1 MPFHAAFAPGAT
13 AVRGIL
19 GAMADEIPQFDLYA
33 ELEVSER
40 ASAETI
46 QAAYRSLQLRNH
58 PDRVGPGAG
67 DRAVRLNIARDWLT
81 DPGRRTRYDEHLA
94 DSRRRSEAADATA
107 GEEALAA
114 DEPSRTGDDADGDA
128 DEAGDPDGVGLDDL
142 ADGALRASHILLRL
156 DLARLVR
163 VWVVGLAFL
172 GGLALSAGFVSAA
185 PLRVAAAVDAIL
197 VLLALTTRRM
207 RTSPDAGLITRA
219 KRTGWSV
226 LGWLGLALLA
236 VDGASVVA
244 LALGGPA
251 PGPGAALGIG
261 GAVGPVLAA
270 TAAVSLTALR
280 RRAGP
285 VRASVDDFLALT
297 PTEFEVAV
305 GQVLGRHG
313 YRLRPTGGPGDLVAD
328 LAGTGPGGRS
338 TVVQCKRYAPGHPV
352 GSRDVQ
358 LLMALGL
365 RHHRAEHL
373 VLVTTSD
380 FTDPARDLAQEHG
393 IELINGEDLE
403 ELTR

>member
-1 MPFHAAFAPGAT
+1 
-13 AVRGIL
+13 
-19 GAMADEIPQFDLYA
+19 MADQIPEFNLYA

-58 PDRVGPGAG
+58 PDRVGPGTG

-81 DPGRRTRYDEHLA
+81 DPTRRSWYDEHLA
-94 DSRRRSEAADATA
+94 DLRRRSEAADAIA
-107 GEEALAA
+107 AEEALAA
-114 DEPSRTGDDADGDA
+114 DEPRGTDDEA
-128 DEAGDPDGVGLDDL
+128 DEAPDLDVGGLHDL
-142 ADGALRASHILLRL
+142 AASTLRASHTLLRL
-156 DLARLVR
+156 DVARLVR

-172 GGLALSAGFVSAA
+172 GGLALSAGLTSAA
-185 PLRVAAAVDAIL
+185 MLLVVAAVIALL
-197 VLLALTTRRM
+197 VPPALTTRPM
-207 RTSPDAGLITRA
+207 STSPDAGLITRA
-219 KRTGWSV
+219 KRTGWSM

-236 VDGASVVA
+236 ADGASAVT

-251 PGPGAALGIG
+251 SGSGATLGIG

-270 TAAVSLTALR
+270 TAGVSLTALR
-280 RRAGP
+280 RSAGP
-285 VRASVDDFLALT
+285 VRTSVDDFLALT

-328 LAGTGPGGRS
+328 LTGTGPGGRS

-358 LLMALGL
+358 LLMALGV
-365 RHHRAEHL
+365 RHHRAERL

-380 FTDPARDLAQEHG
+380 FTDPARDLAEEHG

>member
-1 MPFHAAFAPGAT
+1 
-13 AVRGIL
+13 
-19 GAMADEIPQFDLYA
+19 MADEIPQFDLYA

-58 PDRVGPGAG
+58 PDRVGPGGG

-81 DPGRRTRYDEHLA
+81 DPGRRTRYDEHRA
-94 DSRRRSEAADATA
+94 DLRQRSETADATA
-107 GEEALAA
+107 AEEALAA
-114 DEPSRTGDDADGDA
+114 DEPRGADDAD
-128 DEAGDPDGVGLDDL
+128 DEADDEAEAPDLDEGGLEDL
-142 ADGALRASHILLRL
+142 ADGTLRASHILLRL
-156 DLARLVR
+156 DLARFAR
-163 VWVVGLAFL
+163 VWIVGLAFL
-172 GGLALSAGFVSAA
+172 GGLALSAGLVSAA
-185 PLRVAAAVDAIL
+185 ALRVVAAVGALL

-207 RTSPDAGLITRA
+207 RTSPDAGLVTRA
-219 KRTGWSV
+219 KRTGWSM
-226 LGWLGLALLA
+226 LGWLGLAVLA
-236 VDGASVVA
+236 VDGASAVA
-244 LALGGPA
+244 LALERPA
-251 PGPGAALGIG
+251 SGPGAALGVG
-261 GAVGPVLAA
+261 GAVGPVLGA
-270 TAAVSLTALR
+270 TAAISLTALR

-328 LAGTGPGGRS
+328 LTGTGPGGRS

-380 FTDPARDLAQEHG
+380 FTDPARDLAEEHG